1 MTQSGP
7 RGRRDINKE
16 AGYTHAHTHT
26 HTHTVLKS
34 TIRESRAE
42 QRWHG
47 HNMREWRSE
56 RSVRRRKKRTKSVM
70 KGVTQP
76 CVRVDMK
83 ALDMDT

>member
-1 MTQSGP
+1 
-7 RGRRDINKE
+7 
-16 AGYTHAHTHT
+16 
-26 HTHTVLKS
+26 
-34 TIRESRAE
+34 
-42 QRWHG
+42 
-47 HNMREWRSE
+47 MREWRSE